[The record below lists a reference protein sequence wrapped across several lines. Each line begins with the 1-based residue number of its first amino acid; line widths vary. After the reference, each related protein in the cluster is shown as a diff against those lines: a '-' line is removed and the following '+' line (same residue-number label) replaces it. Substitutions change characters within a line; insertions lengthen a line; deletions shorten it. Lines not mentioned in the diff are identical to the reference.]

1 MTIRVGVIGAGVMGA
16 DHARALASAI
26 SGAELSAVADADA
39 ARARALLDRIPSARA
54 CMGAA
59 ELIQDERVDAVL
71 VASPD
76 ATHGE
81 LVLACLAAGKP
92 VLCEKP
98 LAPTADE
105 CLQIVRQEAAVGRR
119 LVTVGFMRRFDPGY
133 VEMRRTLAAGE
144 LGRPYL
150 LHCLHRNAVAPP
162 YVTAA
167 TLITNAAVHEL
178 DAARYLTGREIRWI
192 HAITRRAADL
202 PSTAAPQLLLLEMDD
217 GTLLEAEVYMNA
229 RYGYDVRVEAV
240 CERGTVSLV
249 APHDVTVLHDG
260 VGGHAFAA
268 DFRPRFAQAYRL
280 ELQAWID
287 SLRGGP
293 PVGASAWDG
302 YAATAAALA
311 GVRSLETRG
320 PVDVVLAERPGMYG
334 SG

>member
-1 MTIRVGVIGAGVMGA
+1 MAIRVGVVGAGIMGA
-16 DHARALASAI
+16 DHARVLSSAV
-26 SGAELSAVADADA
+26 SGAELSAVSDVDA
-39 ARARALLDRIPSARA
+39 ARVKALVERFPSARSCPTA
-54 CMGAA
+54 LH
-59 ELIQDERVDAVL
+59 LIRDERVDAVL
-71 VASPD
+71 IASPD

-98 LAPTADE
+98 LAPTVEE
-105 CLQIVRQEAAVGRR
+105 CLQIVRQEAAGGRR

-133 VEMRRTLAAGE
+133 VEMRRALAAGE

-178 DAARYLTGREIRWI
+178 DAARFLTGHEIGWI
-192 HAITRRAADL
+192 HAVTRRAADL
-202 PSTAAPQLLLLEMDD
+202 PSTAAPQLILLELDD
-217 GTLLEAEVYMNA
+217 GTLVDAEVYMNA

-293 PVGASAWDG
+293 PAGASAWDG

-320 PVDVVLAERPGMYG
+320 PVDVALVERPGVYG
-334 SG
+334 RG

>member
-1 MTIRVGVIGAGVMGA
+1 MTIRVGLVGAGIMGA
-16 DHARALASAI
+16 DHARVLSTVISGAALSAVSDVDPAKARAIADLCPGARALASTLEVIRDPA
-26 SGAELSAVADADA
+26 
-39 ARARALLDRIPSARA
+39 
-54 CMGAA
+54 
-59 ELIQDERVDAVL
+59 VDAVL

-98 LAPTADE
+98 LAPTVDE
-105 CLQIVRQEAAVGRR
+105 GLGIVAREAALGRR
-119 LVTVGFMRRFDPGY
+119 LVTVGYMRRFDPGY
-133 VEMRRTLAAGE
+133 VEMRRRLAAGE
-144 LGRPYL
+144 LGRAYL

-178 DAARYLTGREIRWI
+178 DAARFLTGREIRWI

-202 PSTAAPQLLLLEMDD
+202 ASTSAPQLLLMEMED
-217 GTLLEAEVYMNA
+217 GTLVDAEVYMNA

-240 CERGTVSLV
+240 CERGTISLV
-249 APHDVTVLHDG
+249 APHHVSVLHAG
-260 VGGHAFAA
+260 LGGHAFAA
-268 DFRPRFAQAYRL
+268 DFRPRFAQAYRT

-293 PVGASAWDG
+293 FAGASAWDG
-302 YAATAAALA
+302 YVATAAAMA
-311 GVRSLETRG
+311 GVRSLETGG
-320 PVDVVLAERPGMYG
+320 PVEVKLAERPGLYG
-334 SG
+334 EA